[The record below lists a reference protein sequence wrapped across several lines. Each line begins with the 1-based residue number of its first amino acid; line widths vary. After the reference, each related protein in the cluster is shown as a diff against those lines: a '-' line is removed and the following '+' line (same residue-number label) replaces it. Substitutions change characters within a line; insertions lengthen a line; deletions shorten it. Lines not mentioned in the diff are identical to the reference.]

1 MSKEHGSGGLTISTA
16 VEEADSVAS
25 RVCKGETR
33 QQQSKGGSLLR
44 RDIRSGGTIR
54 STIRRGRGQGTASIE
69 LKAVEEPNHIH

>member
-33 QQQSKGGSLLR
+33 QQQSRGGSWLSRDVLSRGLSTALSKR
-44 RDIRSGGTIR
+44 R
-54 STIRRGRGQGTASIE
+54 TASIE
-69 LKAVEEPNHIH
+69 LKAAEEPNHVH